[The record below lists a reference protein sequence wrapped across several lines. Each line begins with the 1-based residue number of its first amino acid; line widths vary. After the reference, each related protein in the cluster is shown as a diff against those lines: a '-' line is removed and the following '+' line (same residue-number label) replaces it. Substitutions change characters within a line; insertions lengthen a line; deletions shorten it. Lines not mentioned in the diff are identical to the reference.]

1 MSETPRDLLSL
12 PPNLPI
18 PTDDGSARHL
28 FGSCVPRIPLRS
40 TDGDRIDLGSMP
52 GTVVVFAYPRT
63 GLPNQPP
70 LGADWDLIP
79 GVRGCTPQA
88 CSFRDSWTELQGFAT
103 RVFGLSTQDTEYQT
117 ELVTRLALPYPILS
131 DTNLEF
137 ATALSLPTHVFPGHT
152 LLRRLAWV
160 QRDGVIHRVFYPVFR
175 SDRSALDVLEWLR
188 SAPD

>member
-1 MSETPRDLLSL
+1 M
-12 PPNLPI
+12 
-18 PTDDGSARHL
+18 
-28 FGSCVPRIPLRS
+28 
-40 TDGDRIDLGSMP
+40 
-52 GTVVVFAYPRT
+52 
-63 GLPNQPP
+63 
-70 LGADWDLIP
+70 
-79 GVRGCTPQA
+79 
-88 CSFRDSWTELQGFAT
+88 
-103 RVFGLSTQDTEYQT
+103 FGLSTHDTEYQT

-131 DTNLEF
+131 DTDLEL